1 MTLRTTTVR
10 RTALLVAPVLVGAAA
25 IGSPAVA
32 EPAPP
37 PEGQVVLA
45 LSAVPRD
52 QDEQSATF
60 ASPHG
65 HATLRV
71 TTDGRAAGQVLI
83 HGEAVPGAAA
93 ALARGR
99 DAVVDVSELVEAGE
113 NTVEVR
119 LVRGDAYVSVDFPE
133 LVDVDPADLGIDPAV
148 LARIDAAVE
157 SRLGVDEDDRYTGA
171 VALVAHRG
179 QVVYE
184 KAFGDAQT
192 HGGEEP
198 LAEPR
203 PTTVDTMFDMA
214 SITKVEATTAAVM
227 RLVDEGRLDLDSRLH
242 EHRPE

>member
-45 LSAVPRD
+45 LSAEPRD

-71 TTDGRAAGQVLI
+71 TTDGRAAGQVLVN
-83 HGEAVPGAAA
+83 GEAVPGAAA

-99 DAVVDVSELVEAGE
+99 AAGVDVSELGEAGE
-113 NTVEVR
+113 NTGEVR
-119 LVRGDAYVSVDFPE
+119 LGRGDGYGSDEIPE
-133 LVDVDPADLGIDPAV
+133 I
-148 LARIDAAVE
+148 
-157 SRLGVDEDDRYTGA
+157 
-171 VALVAHRG
+171 
-179 QVVYE
+179 
-184 KAFGDAQT
+184 
-192 HGGEEP
+192 
-198 LAEPR
+198 
-203 PTTVDTMFDMA
+203 
-214 SITKVEATTAAVM
+214 
-227 RLVDEGRLDLDSRLH
+227 
-242 EHRPE
+242 